1 MFLTVE
7 DCLAMCELTEPEVH
21 AIAQHENIPEV
32 VAAALGNYLVHSQTG
47 ERQIRRMIL
56 DDIRDANDAGNA
68 VRAAELKMV
77 LKHFVETHPHHAA
90 Q

>member
-1 MFLTVE
+1 MRGQCGAEPDRSGAALTG
-7 DCLAMCELTEPEVH
+7 TTGGR
-21 AIAQHENIPEV
+21 
-32 VAAALGNYLVHSQTG
+32 AAALGNYLVHSQTG

>member
-32 VAAALGNYLVHSQTG
+32 VAAALGNKPPKQLHLV
-47 ERQIRRMIL
+47 
-56 DDIRDANDAGNA
+56 
-68 VRAAELKMV
+68 V
-77 LKHFVETHPHHAA
+77 
-90 Q
+90 